1 MGRAGRASAAMQY
14 TRPAAGARPAAFPSM
29 RNRYVLA
36 ADTAAIA
43 LSVLGAFV
51 LRLDW
56 AFTRSPEYTATFTF
70 VLIAALAIKIPVFFF
85 FGLYSRYW
93 RYAGVRDLAIVI
105 LAEFAAS
112 ALLALAVSVALQL
125 SIIPFVPRSVLA
137 IDALLAVACL
147 AGIRLSIRM
156 IAEPLGIG
164 GGRYAAAGGVR
175 RVLVAGAGDAGHLIV
190 REMHKNPQLGLR
202 PVGFIDDQPSKLG
215 KRIHDVPVV
224 GVLGDLE
231 AVVARLQ
238 IDEVVLAMPKASGTV
253 IRSLVEACQR
263 VGVVSKSVPGLF
275 EVLDGGVSVSRVREV
290 DIADLLRRAPI
301 QARPDT
307 GLYLQGQVVLVTGAG
322 GSIGSE
328 LSRQVARA
336 CASDVVLVGHGENS
350 IFEIAARLRDA
361 HPTVRFHAVIADVRD
376 AARIRD
382 VLAEYR
388 PAVIFHAAAHKHV
401 PLMEA
406 HPQEAIV
413 NNVLGTRHVVD
424 AALAIGVGRLVLIS
438 TDKAVAP
445 SSVMGA
451 TKRVGE
457 YIVRDAARAHQ
468 RAFSVV
474 RFGNVLGS
482 RGSVVPFFKHQIARG
497 GPVTVTH
504 PDMTRF
510 FMTIPEAVYLVLKAG
525 GLTNGGELFVLNMG
539 EPVRIVDLAE
549 DLVRLSGVP
558 SGEIAIVYTGLRPGE
573 KLEEQLW
580 EAGAV
585 REAASGDDV
594 FRVREPGE
602 EPEGRALAA
611 GIDELAAA
619 AARNDRL
626 AMHKCLSEL
635 VPTFVSSLHGLPV
648 GAPGA
653 SDGASARR
661 GMTP

>member
-1 MGRAGRASAAMQY
+1 
-14 TRPAAGARPAAFPSM
+14 M
-29 RNRYVLA
+29 RNRFVLA
-36 ADTAAIA
+36 ADLAAIA

-56 AFTRSPEYTATFTF
+56 SFTRSPEYTATFVF
-70 VLIAALAIKIPVFFF
+70 VLLAALALKPPVFFL
-85 FGLYSRYW
+85 FGLYRRYW
-93 RYAGVRDLAIVI
+93 RYASIHDLVIVI

-112 ALLALAVSVALQL
+112 ALLAVAVSVALQFDV
-125 SIIPFVPRSVLA
+125 IPFVPRSVLV

-147 AGIRLSIRM
+147 AAIRLSIRV
-156 IAEPLGIG
+156 IAEPYPMPG
-164 GGRYAAAGGVR
+164 GGLRNTDVR
-175 RVLVAGAGDAGHLIV
+175 RVLVAGAGDAGQLIV

-202 PVGFIDDQPSKLG
+202 PVGFLDDQASKQG

-224 GVLGDLE
+224 GALSDLE
-231 AVVARLQ
+231 TAVTRHE
-238 IDEVVLAMPKASGTV
+238 IDEVVLAMPKAPGHV
-253 IRSLVEACQR
+253 VRGLVEACQR
-263 VGVVSKSVPGLF
+263 AGVVSKSVPGLF
-275 EVLDGGVSVSRVREV
+275 EVLDGGVSVSRMREV

-336 CASDVVLVGHGENS
+336 FASDVVLVGHGENS
-350 IFEIAARLRDA
+350 IFEIAGQLREA
-361 HPTVRFHAVIADVRD
+361 HPAVRFHAVIADVRD

-382 VLAEYR
+382 VIAQHR
-388 PAVIFHAAAHKHV
+388 PTVIFHAAAHKHV

-413 NNVLGTRHVVD
+413 NNVLGTRNVVE
-424 AALAIGVGRLVLIS
+424 AALALDVGRLVLIS

-451 TKRVGE
+451 TKRVCE
-457 YIVRDAARAHQ
+457 FIVRDAARTHQ

-525 GLTNGGELFVLNMG
+525 GLTSGGELFVLNMG

-558 SGEIAIVYTGLRPGE
+558 AGEIAVVYSGLRPGE
-573 KLEEQLW
+573 KLEEHLW

-585 REAASGDDV
+585 HERIAGDDV
-594 FRVREPGE
+594 FRVREPGV
-602 EPEGRALAA
+602 EPAGRALAD
-611 GIDELAAA
+611 GIAELASAA
-619 AARNDRL
+619 ESGDRL
-626 AMHKCLSEL
+626 AMHKALSDL
-635 VPTFVSSLHGLPV
+635 VPTFVSSMHALPV
-648 GAPGA
+648 TA
-653 SDGASARR
+653 SDGGPARR
-661 GMTP
+661 GSPS

>member
-1 MGRAGRASAAMQY
+1 
-14 TRPAAGARPAAFPSM
+14 M

-36 ADTAAIA
+36 ADVAAIA

-56 AFTRSPEYTATFTF
+56 FFTRSPEYTASFTF
-70 VLIAALAIKIPVFFF
+70 VLLAALAIKPPIFYL

-93 RYAGVRDLAIVI
+93 RYAGVRDLMIVI

-112 ALLALAVSVALQL
+112 AILALAVSVALQFHTV
-125 SIIPFVPRSVLA
+125 PFVPRSILA

-156 IAEPLGIG
+156 IAEPL
-164 GGRYAAAGGVR
+164 AAGPAMTSSGSPFR
-175 RVLVAGAGDAGHLIV
+175 RVLVAGAGDEGALVV
-190 REMHKNPQLGLR
+190 REMRKNPQLGLR
-202 PVGFIDDQPSKLG
+202 PVGFLDDQPSKLG
-215 KRIHDVPVV
+215 KRIYDVPVV
-224 GVLGDLE
+224 GVLTDLE
-231 AVVARLQ
+231 AAVARHAV
-238 IDEVVLAMPKASGTV
+238 DEVVLAMPKAPGAVMRT
-253 IRSLVEACQR
+253 LVDACQR
-263 VGVVSKSVPGLF
+263 AGVVSKSVPGIF
-275 EVLDGGVSVSRVREV
+275 EVLEGGVSISRVREI

-301 QARPDT
+301 AAQPDT

-350 IFEIAARLRDA
+350 IFEIASRLRDL
-361 HPTVRFHAVIADVRD
+361 HPSVRFHSVIADVRD
-376 AARIRD
+376 AARVHD
-382 VLAEYR
+382 VVAEYR
-388 PAVIFHAAAHKHV
+388 PSVVFHAAAHKHV

-413 NNVLGTRHVVD
+413 NNVIGTRHVVR
-424 AALAIGVGRLVLIS
+424 AALDLGVGRLVLIS

-451 TKRVGE
+451 TKRVAE
-457 YIVRDAARAHQ
+457 YVVRDAARAHQ

-504 PDMTRF
+504 PSMTRF

-525 GLTNGGELFVLNMG
+525 GLTTGGELFVLNMG
-539 EPVRIVDLAE
+539 EPVKIVDLAQ
-549 DLVRLSGVP
+549 DLVRLSGVTADEV
-558 SGEIAIVYTGLRPGE
+558 GIVYTGLRPGE

-585 REAASGDDV
+585 REPAGGDDV
-594 FRVREPGE
+594 FRVHEPGD
-602 EPEGRALAA
+602 EPSGRVLAA
-611 GIDELAAA
+611 GIEELAAA
-619 AARNDRL
+619 AARGDRL
-626 AMHKCLSEL
+626 AMHKCLSDL
-635 VPTFVSSLHGLPV
+635 VPTFVSSLHDLPV
-648 GAPGA
+648 RVAAAPD
-653 SDGASARR
+653 STSTSR
-661 GMTP
+661 GSTP